1 MLNKLYK
8 FTALQSSFA
17 VNNIAL
23 VKGRPMLLNLKQL
36 LGNFIEHRMDV
47 VTRRT
52 RYELKKAEEK
62 AHILEGLI
70 IAVDNIDEVVRIIR
84 ASRTPADAQANLEA
98 RFNLDNLQ
106 SKAIVDMRLSALTGL
121 RIDELKH
128 DYEEIE
134 KLIAH
139 LNELLASEEMR
150 YDLINAELLE
160 IKEKYGDER
169 KTQIV
174 KMATEFNPEDMYAD
188 DDMVITISHLG
199 YIKRTPL
206 ADFRQQTRGGIGS
219 KASSARDQDF
229 IEKVYQASMHST
241 MMFFTEMGRLYWLI
255 FITKNSLMKKTTLE
269 AYSRPRANGIIA
281 LGLRDG
287 DELIGVTLTD
297 GQSEMLVASYNGKVC
312 RFNEAGVRP
321 MGRGASG
328 VKAITL
334 ENDGL
339 DRVIGTVCV
348 EKGTEKTILVISENG
363 FGKRTPVD
371 DEEGNPI
378 YRVTN
383 RGGKGV
389 KTIEITDKTGHL
401 VGIEAVTDE
410 DDLMLM
416 TKSGTAIRMDI
427 STIRQTGRAAQGV
440 KLIELQKRNDTLVS
454 GCIVP
459 KDEEEVTGEGLPVTD
474 EPLNGENGENG
485 EINNENQE

>member
-1 MLNKLYK
+1 
-8 FTALQSSFA
+8 
-17 VNNIAL
+17 
-23 VKGRPMLLNLKQL
+23 
-36 LGNFIEHRMDV
+36 
-47 VTRRT
+47 
-52 RYELKKAEEK
+52 
-62 AHILEGLI
+62 
-70 IAVDNIDEVVRIIR
+70 
-84 ASRTPADAQANLEA
+84 
-98 RFNLDNLQ
+98 
-106 SKAIVDMRLSALTGL
+106 ALTGL
-121 RIDELKH
+121 RIDELKNE
-128 DYEEIE
+128 YAEIE

-139 LNELLASEEMR
+139 LNDLLNNEEMR
-150 YDLINAELLE
+150 YDLIESELVE
-160 IKEKYGDER
+160 VKEKYGDER
-169 KTQIV
+169 RTKIV

-206 ADFRQQTRGGIGS
+206 ADFRQQTRGGVGS

-229 IEKVYQASMHST
+229 IEYVHQASMHST
-241 MMFFTEMGRLYWLI
+241 MMFFTEMGRLYWLKVYELPEGNKQSKGRAIQNMINLQTGDKVRTCINVKGLNDPEYIENHFLI
-255 FITKNSLMKKTTLE
+255 FITKNGLMKKTTLE

-281 LGLRDG
+281 LGLREG

-321 MGRGASG
+321 MGRGATG

-334 ENDGL
+334 ENDGQ

-348 EKGTEKTILVISENG
+348 EKGTDKTILVISENG

-389 KTIEITDKTGHL
+389 KTIEITEKTGHL
-401 VGIEAVTDE
+401 VGIEAVTDA
-410 DDLMLM
+410 DDLMLI
-416 TKSGTAIRMDI
+416 TKAGTAIRMDI

-440 KLIELQKRNDTLVS
+440 KLIELQKRNDTLMS

-459 KDEEEVTGEGLPVTD
+459 KEDEGEENGD
-474 EPLNGENGENG
+474 APLNGENGEN
-485 EINNENQE
+485 NNETNE